1 MARWT
6 NWLIP
11 ALLAAAQLAVWP
23 GLKLGRGELDPVRVA
38 AVVAIVAVV
47 AGALGF
53 RRRSPVAVSAVVAAG
68 LGLGTWVLPGQE
80 FFAPADALL
89 VLTVA
94 DFVALFSVAVRCSRR
109 TTFIV
114 LAALVV
120 WQSVLLV
127 IPRGF
132 TADYPWDLASAGC
145 LYALVAAAGRIRG
158 RTVAERT
165 AAARRLAGAEQARL
179 QAAEGERRRLAREL
193 HDVTAHHLT
202 SIVVNASA
210 AQFVGAQR
218 PELRAEAL
226 GFAARTGRETL
237 VALHRLV
244 EVLPGNAD
252 LAADA
257 VPSLADLA
265 DDFRHLGQVVEVE
278 TTGAAPPG
286 VAAVLHGIAREAMT
300 NTLRYAPGGTVR
312 LRCTYGP
319 AGAELIVEDD
329 GPAAPSAAAG
339 LGGGRGLTGMRERAA
354 ALGGTVEAGPRRTG
368 PGWRVRAVLPP
379 AGEARRLRR
388 RLGSHLVLDAG
399 LALLT
404 LVVPL
409 SGVAVLI
416 DEGDPAPAAVTLIL
430 LATLAHAA
438 PLLWRRQHPWT
449 VLAVVLLTG
458 WFGPL
463 LAATD
468 VTPAD
473 ESWMFLFSFAPALV
487 AVYTVAARGA
497 RPGLTWLAPVLALI
511 SDALAVSVLVAL
523 EPPDAG
529 QPPLDGPVM
538 VLLMVAFVATL
549 AAVALSLPVAGSW
562 LAGHAARRRRQ
573 RRHDREEGAVATATA
588 EAAWRAGHERARI
601 AAGLRTA
608 VLEHA
613 GAVPR
618 AAEAQDLA
626 AVVDSA
632 RAALTAM
639 RGLLDGLGTR
649 DAPPPPGLVRPPAG
663 DRTEEVPSSSSG

>member
-11 ALLAAAQLAVWP
+11 ALLAAAQLALWP
-23 GLKLGRGELDPVRVA
+23 GLKLGGGSLDPVRVA

-47 AGALGF
+47 TGALGF
-53 RRRSPVAVSAVVAAG
+53 RRRSPVAVSAVVTAA

-80 FFAPADALL
+80 FFAPADALS
-89 VLTVA
+89 VLAIA

-109 TTFIV
+109 TTVVV
-114 LAALVV
+114 LVALVV

-127 IPRGF
+127 FPGGF
-132 TADYPWDLASAGC
+132 TADYPAEVAVVAC
-145 LYALVAAAGRIRG
+145 LYAVVAAAGRIRG
-158 RTVAERT
+158 RTVAER
-165 AAARRLAGAEQARL
+165 AATVRRLADAERARL
-179 QAAEGERRRLAREL
+179 EAAEAERRRLAREL

-210 AQFVGAQR
+210 AQFVGDQR

-226 GFAARTGRETL
+226 DFAARTGRETL

-244 EVLPGNAD
+244 EVLPSGAD
-252 LAADA
+252 LPADA
-257 VPSLADLA
+257 VPSIADLA
-265 DDFRHLGQVVEVE
+265 DDFRHLGQVVTVE
-278 TTGAAPPG
+278 ITGEPPPR
-286 VAAVLHGIAREAMT
+286 VAEVLHGIAREAMT
-300 NTLRYAPGGTVR
+300 NTLRYAPGGAVR
-312 LRCTYGP
+312 LLCTYGP
-319 AGAELIVEDD
+319 DGAELLVEDD
-329 GPAAPSAAAG
+329 GPAVPSAAAG
-339 LGGGRGLTGMRERAA
+339 LGGGRGLTGMRDRATT
-354 ALGGTVEAGPRRTG
+354 LGGSLEAGPRRPG

-379 AGEARRLRR
+379 GPARRLRR
-388 RLGSHLVLDAG
+388 WLGSHLVLDAG

-404 LVVPL
+404 LLLPL

-416 DEGDPAPAAVTLIL
+416 EEGDPAPAAVTLIL
-430 LATLAHAA
+430 LAALAHAA
-438 PLLWRRQHPWT
+438 PLLWRRHHPWT

-468 VTPAD
+468 VTPDD
-473 ESWMFLFSFAPALV
+473 ESWIFLFSFAPALV
-487 AVYTVAARGA
+487 AVHTVAARGA
-497 RPGLTWLAPVLALI
+497 RPGLTWLAPVLALM

-523 EPPDAG
+523 EPPAVGDP
-529 QPPLDGPVM
+529 QLDEPAM
-538 VLLMVAFVATL
+538 RLFMVAFLAVL
-549 AAVALSLPVAGSW
+549 AAVALSLPFAGSW
-562 LAGHAARRRRQ
+562 LAGHASRRRRQ
-573 RRHDREEGAVATATA
+573 RRHDREEGAVAMATA

-608 VLEHA
+608 VLEQA

-618 AAEAQDLA
+618 AAEAQDLD

-649 DAPPPPGLVRPPAG
+649 NAVSLVHPPAARL
-663 DRTEEVPSSSSG
+663 DEEVPSSSSG